1 MAVNIQYKAKISA
14 KWILGKDEYNI
25 ETNSISS
32 VLIEHDYD
40 NNNLPLIYLIVN
52 LKSSIY
58 NQMVNNSENKKSK
71 IYLEIK
77 NYNMNEDNPIGIV
90 DIKNQFTYF
99 MPKNQNYEQD
109 IIDEA
114 SKNNNDE
121 SAYIRVAIGL
131 MNQSML
137 DKNRKNFEDK
147 IFDGINKPTLVYRA
161 LKHYKKLCIN
171 NISATKLP
179 VTIMPPMSTV
189 SEYLEY
195 VDDLYDI
202 YKYGYRFFNDFDCT
216 YLLNER
222 DIYVPNGSGDY
233 STVLINIDDVG
244 SPEGS
249 TPGLVID
256 KDAKMYKLE
265 CNADDSNFNK
275 DKKLSNNSSNVVGV
289 DYKGNKVDI
298 SVGSSEENEKTHYI
312 RTGSTEAKLK
322 FGLLKYNTV
331 IFVNKSLV
339 NGRYFTP
346 NKIYMVKNYKDNKE
360 YDGRYVLFKKSV
372 SYQLQDGDFVPT
384 VSLGLRMMVDFKSL

>member
-14 KWILGKDEYNI
+14 KWILDKDEYNI

-40 NNNLPLIYLIVN
+40 NNNLPLIYLVVN

-137 DKNRKNFEDK
+137 DKNRKNFHL
-147 IFDGINKPTLVYRA
+147 GI
-161 LKHYKKLCIN
+161 
-171 NISATKLP
+171 
-179 VTIMPPMSTV
+179 
-189 SEYLEY
+189 
-195 VDDLYDI
+195 
-202 YKYGYRFFNDFDCT
+202 
-216 YLLNER
+216 
-222 DIYVPNGSGDY
+222 
-233 STVLINIDDVG
+233 
-244 SPEGS
+244 
-249 TPGLVID
+249 
-256 KDAKMYKLE
+256 
-265 CNADDSNFNK
+265 
-275 DKKLSNNSSNVVGV
+275 
-289 DYKGNKVDI
+289 
-298 SVGSSEENEKTHYI
+298 
-312 RTGSTEAKLK
+312 
-322 FGLLKYNTV
+322 
-331 IFVNKSLV
+331 
-339 NGRYFTP
+339 
-346 NKIYMVKNYKDNKE
+346 
-360 YDGRYVLFKKSV
+360 
-372 SYQLQDGDFVPT
+372 
-384 VSLGLRMMVDFKSL
+384 

>member
-1 MAVNIQYKAKISA
+1 MAVNIQYKAKIVA
-14 KWILGKDEYNI
+14 KWILDKDEYNI
-25 ETNSISS
+25 ETDSISS

-77 NYNMNEDNPIGIV
+77 NYNMNEDNPIGVV

-109 IIDEA
+109 IIDKA

-179 VTIMPPMSTV
+179 VTMMPPMSTV
-189 SEYLEY
+189 SEYLDY
-195 VDDLYDI
+195 VDYLYDI

-222 DIYVPNGSGDY
+222 DVYVPNGSGDY
-233 STVLINIDDVG
+233 STILINIDDVG

-249 TPGLVID
+249 NPGLIID
-256 KDAKMYKLE
+256 KDAKMYRLE
-265 CNADDSNFNK
+265 CNADDTNFNK
-275 DKKLSNNSSNVVGV
+275 DKKLANSSSNVVGI
-289 DYKGNKVDI
+289 DYKGEKVDI
-298 SVGSSEENEKTHYI
+298 SVGSSDENEKTHYI
-312 RTGSTEAKLK
+312 RTGASEAKIK

-331 IFVNKSLV
+331 IFVNKTLLKI
-339 NGRYFTP
+339 RYTWSRITRIIKNMMGDMYYSRRVYHISFR
-346 NKIYMVKNYKDNKE
+346 MVTLFL
-360 YDGRYVLFKKSV
+360 RYL
-372 SYQLQDGDFVPT
+372 
-384 VSLGLRMMVDFKSL
+384 

>member
-1 MAVNIQYKAKISA
+1 
-14 KWILGKDEYNI
+14 
-25 ETNSISS
+25 
-32 VLIEHDYD
+32 
-40 NNNLPLIYLIVN
+40 
-52 LKSSIY
+52 
-58 NQMVNNSENKKSK
+58 
-71 IYLEIK
+71 
-77 NYNMNEDNPIGIV
+77 
-90 DIKNQFTYF
+90 
-99 MPKNQNYEQD
+99 
-109 IIDEA
+109 
-114 SKNNNDE
+114 
-121 SAYIRVAIGL
+121 
-131 MNQSML
+131 
-137 DKNRKNFEDK
+137 
-147 IFDGINKPTLVYRA
+147 
-161 LKHYKKLCIN
+161 
-171 NISATKLP
+171 
-179 VTIMPPMSTV
+179 MPPMSTV

-202 YKYGYRFFNDFDCT
+202 YKYGYRFFNDFDCA

-249 TPGLVID
+249 TPGLIID

-384 VSLGLRMMVDFKSL
+384 LSLGLRMMVDFKSL